1 MTILIGLLA
10 SGIQLS
16 TPLMLGSLAEVFV
29 ERTGVMN
36 IAIEG
41 IFLMGAWAGFV
52 GAYLTH
58 NLFIGFLFAIVMGL
72 VYGAI
77 YGFITVKL
85 KRHQIVT
92 GVAMNILALGLALFL
107 YRVLFGIPLLPLTVK
122 PLPNL
127 AIPLLSRIPVL
138 GPVLFDQ
145 TLLTYVTFLLMPAG
159 YFILFRTRLG
169 LTLRS
174 TGENPEAVDA
184 AGLNV
189 EKIRFLAVLGSSALN
204 AVAGAFYSIAYL
216 GLYTNGMIGG
226 RGWIAFAICFLGNW
240 NPLGALVG
248 ALIFGLADALSVTLL
263 TSNFHAVPHE
273 FIIAIPY
280 ILTILA
286 TVVRSRFNVPAVLGT
301 PYVKER
307 G

>member
-1 MTILIGLLA
+1 MTILVGLLA

-16 TPLMLGSLAEVFV
+16 TPLMLGSLAEIFV

-52 GAYLTH
+52 GAYRSGS
-58 NLFIGFLFAIVMGL
+58 LFIGFLSAIGIGIIFGVI
-72 VYGAI
+72 YAI
-77 YGFITVKL
+77 ITVKF

-92 GVAMNILALGLALFL
+92 GVAINILAVGLGLFL
-107 YRVLFGIPLLPLTVK
+107 YRVLFGIPLLPLTVV
-122 PLPNL
+122 PLPSL
-127 AIPLLSRIPVL
+127 EIPLLSRIPVL
-138 GPVLFDQ
+138 GPALFTQ
-145 TLLTYVTFLLMPAG
+145 NILTYVALLLMPAG
-159 YFILFRTRLG
+159 YWVLFRTRLG

-189 EKIRFLAVLGSSALN
+189 EKIRFLAILGSSGLN
-204 AVAGAFYSIAYL
+204 AIAGAFYSIAYL

-248 ALIFGLADALSVTLL
+248 ALVFGLADALSVTVL
-263 TSNFHAVPHE
+263 TSNFHVIPNE
-273 FIIAIPY
+273 FIIALPY
-280 ILTILA
+280 ILTIIA
-286 TVVRSRFNVPAVLGT
+286 TVVRKKINVPAVLGI
-301 PYVKER
+301 PYIKER
-307 G
+307 S